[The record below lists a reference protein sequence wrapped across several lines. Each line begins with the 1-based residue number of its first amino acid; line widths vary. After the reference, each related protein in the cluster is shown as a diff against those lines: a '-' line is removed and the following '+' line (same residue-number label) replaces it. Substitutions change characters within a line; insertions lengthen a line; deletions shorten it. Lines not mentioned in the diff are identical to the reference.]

1 MPTPQA
7 TDSIRNCLI
16 ALFLTITG
24 VLTTGCAGS
33 LFKVKPTI
41 QAPPQ
46 DVAKQTD
53 SSTVNVRAVPLLSD
67 EENQALFEANL
78 PLNGI
83 LPVHVEIT
91 NKTGT
96 SIPLEKVIFK
106 LHDAGQGQWKYLTV
120 KQTASRIIKANGITL
135 FNPASRSAFIDAM
148 ATHTLETKTALAPN
162 ERRQGL
168 VFFRTP
174 KNEPVESPR
183 GLLLSIER
191 LPEPLQIQLN

>member
-1 MPTPQA
+1 
-7 TDSIRNCLI
+7 
-16 ALFLTITG
+16 
-24 VLTTGCAGS
+24 
-33 LFKVKPTI
+33 VKPAV
-41 QAPPQ
+41 QAPRQ
-46 DVAKQTD
+46 DIEKQTD
-53 SSTVNVRAVPLLSD
+53 SSTVIVRAVPLLSD

-83 LPVHVEIT
+83 LPIHIEIT

-96 SIPLEKVIFK
+96 PISLEKALFK

-120 KQTASRIIKANGITL
+120 KQTASHIMKANGIYL
-135 FNPASRSAFIDAM
+135 FSPASRSAFFNAM
-148 ATHTLETKTALAPN
+148 AMHTLETKTALAPN
-162 ERRQGL
+162 EHRQGL

-174 KNEPVESPR
+174 KNEPVESPS